1 MILGGQVTR
10 DNKPRQL
17 TAQEFELMMG
27 ELDTAQDWMLDQL
40 KKRRTDQEHP
50 HVQTETDH

>member
-1 MILGGQVTR
+1 VTR

-27 ELDTAQDWMLDQL
+27 ELDTAQDWMLDQM
-40 KKRRTDQEHP
+40 KQRRTDQEHP
-50 HVQTETDH
+50 HVPTETDQ